1 MELSTSWHRKGRE
14 EGRQEGLQ
22 EGLYAGL
29 RRGRQELLLKM
40 LRKRLG
46 ALSSEVEAMIAGLSE
61 ERFDEVTER
70 LFDMTS
76 EADLRRF
83 LTASH

>member
-1 MELSTSWHRKGRE
+1 
-14 EGRQEGLQ
+14 
-22 EGLYAGL
+22 
-29 RRGRQELLLKM
+29 M